1 MDATWYPIIKAL
13 HIIFMVTYFAGT
25 FYIVRLF
32 IYHKE
37 ALSKFEPDRTIL
49 SRQLIMMERKLWY
62 IITWPSLVLMFV
74 FGLWMFV
81 MNPMLIKQPW
91 MHAKLGFI
99 ALLFAYHFK
108 NHTIYQKARN
118 NDIPWSSFRLRLWNE
133 GATIVLISVVFLAVL
148 KQLDWKY
155 GAIGLLVL
163 GLVLGLAV
171 AQYRK
176 KRQVD
181 GLPESGENRGSPA
194 SAPKGKP

>member
-1 MDATWYPIIKAL
+1 MDASWYPAIKAL
-13 HIIFMVTYFAGT
+13 HIIFMVTFFAGT

-37 ALSKFEPDRTIL
+37 ALTRFEPDRTVL

-62 IITWPSLVLMFV
+62 IITWPSLVLMTV
-74 FGLWMFV
+74 FGLWIFGL
-81 MNPMLIKQPW
+81 NPALIKQPW
-91 MHAKLGFI
+91 MHAKLGFV

-108 NHTIYQKARN
+108 NHAILKKARN
-118 NDIPWSSFRLRLWNE
+118 NEIRWSSFGLRLWNE
-133 GATIVLISVVFLAVL
+133 GATIILMAVVFLAVL

-176 KRQVD
+176 KRLNTD
-181 GLPESGENRGSPA
+181 FPPSPGPA
-194 SAPKGKP
+194 VEPKSKN